1 MKKQPTSAT
10 SAESTA
16 ITNAAPNPLK
26 FQGGLLQ
33 RQPSQLDLA
42 YSQVQA
48 TLLALEDRARTIGG
62 QLGVRFGPV
71 ELSEP
76 KETGNP
82 SKDMA
87 LVLRL
92 MMGRIHMYMLDRVN
106 GAWGLWYSPMVRTV
120 AQPVVALRDA
130 PIEARTFFLEHSEEF
145 FRRYLAA
152 AEAQLKAPQ
161 AAVAV
166 GQRTL
171 DLLANVQES

>member
-1 MKKQPTSAT
+1 MKKPTSPGGAD
-10 SAESTA
+10 STA
-16 ITNAAPNPLK
+16 ITTSPPKPLK

-42 YSQVQA
+42 YSEVQA

-71 ELSEP
+71 ELNEP

-82 SKDMA
+82 SRDMA
-87 LVLRL
+87 VVLRL
-92 MMGRIHMYMLDRVN
+92 LIGRIHMFTLDRVN
-106 GAWGLWYSPMVRTV
+106 GHWGLWYAPMVRAV
-120 AQPVVALRDA
+120 AQPIVPLRDA
-130 PIEARTFFLEHSEEF
+130 PIEARTYFLENSDEF

-152 AEAQLKAPQ
+152 AEVQLKAPQ
-161 AAVAV
+161 AAVAI

-171 DLLANVQES
+171 DLLANVEEA